1 MKRDSGSLI
10 SPRDTISQAKP
21 PESFETTRDDDN
33 RTNTIT
39 IDLTHLKNPTNEFRA
54 GGGWS
59 ENLVGVLGQYP
70 SLTHLDL
77 SNNEIGDVRTERLVT
92 VLTQSRSMS
101 NLDLSP
107 QFGRAGTESSSEVLG
122 QDAALD
128 DLRYNGIGDAGAE
141 SFEGVLAK
149 CPSLTHLNLWINGKW
164 E

>member
-1 MKRDSGSLI
+1 VFTCCCEFERDSGSLI

-54 GGGWS
+54 GGDGR

-77 SNNEIGDVRTERLVT
+77 SNNEIIDVT
-92 VLTQSRSMS
+92 SC
-101 NLDLSP
+101 
-107 QFGRAGTESSSEVLG
+107 ESADPKSIDV
-122 QDAALD
+122 
-128 DLRYNGIGDAGAE
+128 
-141 SFEGVLAK
+141 
-149 CPSLTHLNLWINGKW
+149 
-164 E
+164 